1 MVYNFS
7 AGPAILPQDVL
18 TKVQAELLDFKGI
31 GFSIMEASHRSPA
44 FQDVI
49 DTAEAQLRQLM
60 GIPDD
65 YAVLFLQ
72 GGASSQFFTIP
83 MNFMGDGQ
91 SADYA
96 DTGAWSAKAYKEAA
110 NLGSAK
116 LACSSKGTTYNQ
128 IPDFN
133 TWDCDPSAAYLH
145 VTSNNTIY
153 GTQFQSFPQPLAG
166 VPMIA
171 DMSSDILSRPLNV
184 KDFGMIY
191 AGAQKNIGPS
201 GVTLVIMRKELAE
214 RSPASLPTMLN
225 YNTHIDKGSM
235 FNTPPT
241 FGIYFIKLVTD
252 WLLENGG
259 LSGMQKKNEAK
270 AKLIYDQID
279 ADGFYSG
286 TARLQ
291 DRSMMNLTFNCQ
303 TEEQEKTFLAEA
315 KDVGLVTLKGHRS
328 IGGIRASIYN
338 AMPEAGCQALADF
351 MADFRRKNG

>member
-1 MVYNFS
+1 MIYNFS
-7 AGPAILPQDVL
+7 AGPAILPQAVL
-18 TKVQAELLDFKGI
+18 KRAQEELLDFNGI

-49 DTAEAQLRQLM
+49 DTAEAPLRELM

-83 MNFMGDGQ
+83 MNLVADGQ

-110 NLGSAK
+110 NVSKAK
-116 LACSSKGTTYNQ
+116 LVCSSKESTYNQ
-128 IPDFN
+128 IPDTK
-133 TWDCDPSAAYLH
+133 TWDCDPKAAYLH
-145 VTSNNTIY
+145 ITSNNTIY
-153 GTQFQSFPQPLAG
+153 GTQFQSFPQPFDG
-166 VPMIA
+166 VPLIA

-201 GVTLVIMRKELAE
+201 GVTLVIIRKDLAK
-214 RSPASLPTMLN
+214 RSPKSLPTMLN

-252 WLLENGG
+252 WLIENGG
-259 LSGMQKKNEAK
+259 IEGMQKHNEAK
-270 AKLIYDQID
+270 GKLIYDEVD

-286 TARLQ
+286 SARVC
-291 DRSMMNLTFNCQ
+291 DRSLMNITFNCP
-303 TEEQEKTFLAEA
+303 TEELEKTFLAEA
-315 KDVGLVTLKGHRS
+315 KEVGLVTLKGHRS
-328 IGGIRASIYN
+328 IGGIRASVYN
-338 AMPEAGCQALADF
+338 AMPLEGCKALVDF
-351 MADFRRKNG
+351 MKEFRRKNG